1 MSKKIRVLSIQPLRK
16 PIVKDIP
23 DDLASLQKEVQGD
36 IQAIYPFEDRV
47 ALICNEEGKLFQ
59 LPPNRALRT
68 KDGTVYDIVVGDFL
82 IAGIGEENF
91 CSLSDD
97 LIEKYTKLYET
108 PDLIIQAEGRIVVF
122 PMKP

>member
-23 DDLASLQKEVQGD
+23 DDLASLKKEVQGD

-47 ALICNEEGKLFQ
+47 ALICNEEGKLLQ

-97 LIEKYTKLYET
+97 LVEKYTKVFET
-108 PDLIIQAEGRIVVF
+108 PEMFFKSGEDTVIF
-122 PMKP
+122 PVK

>member
-1 MSKKIRVLSIQPLRK
+1 MSKKIRVLSVQPLRK

-47 ALICNEEGKLFQ
+47 ALICNEEGKLLQ
-59 LPPNRALRT
+59 LPPNRALRA

-97 LIEKYTKLYET
+97 MIEKYTKLYET
-108 PDLIIQAEGRIVVF
+108 PELIIQAEGRIVVF
-122 PMKP
+122 HMKQ

>member
-122 PMKP
+122 PMKQ